1 MNENIKKTVSFYSK
15 KVNEI
20 KKEIEKCVF
29 GQEYAINSVIKCLM
43 CNGHVLLEGVPGTGK
58 TLIVLVLYRTIKDV
72 MYQRIQFTPDLL
84 PSDIVGT
91 LIYRRGF
98 GYKVD
103 KGPIFG
109 NIIVADEINRA
120 PSKVQSAML
129 QAMQEREVSIGK
141 DTYPLP
147 KPFMVLATQNPL
159 ETKGVYPLPEAQ
171 IDRFLFKVNVG
182 YPPRENEKTII
193 EQNVEVKTLE
203 DYNIKKVVSA
213 EDIINIQK
221 LVPRIKCSEEIKKYI
236 IKIVFATREPK
247 KYNIELGKYIKWGA
261 SPRASIFLS
270 LAGRASALM
279 DGRDYVTPDDIRKIS
294 HNVLRHRM
302 ILNYE
307 GKAEKIKSDDI
318 VNEVI
323 DKVPVI

>member
-1 MNENIKKTVSFYSK
+1 MEIKKMVEFYSK
-15 KVNEI
+15 KINDV
-20 KKEIEKCVF
+20 KKEIERCVF
-29 GQEYAINSVIKCLM
+29 GQREAISSVLQCLM
-43 CNGHVLLEGVPGTGK
+43 CNGHVLLEGVPGVGK
-58 TLIVLVLYRTIKDV
+58 TMTVLVLYRTIKDAV
-72 MYQRIQFTPDLL
+72 YQRIQFTPDLL

-91 LIYRRGF
+91 LIYRKGKGF
-98 GYKVD
+98 EVQ
-103 KGPIFG
+103 KGPVFG

-129 QAMQEREVSIGK
+129 QAMQEREVTIGK
-141 DTYPLP
+141 ETYPLP

-182 YPPRENEKTII
+182 YPDRESEKRII
-193 EQNVEVKTLE
+193 EDNKEVKSLD
-203 DYNIKKVVSA
+203 DYNIKKIVSK
-213 EDIINIQK
+213 EDIVNIQK
-221 LVPRIKCSEEIKKYI
+221 LVPKIKCSEEIKKYI
-236 IKIVFATREPK
+236 VKIVFATRQPK

-270 LAGRASALM
+270 LAGKANAM
-279 DGRDYVTPDDIRKIS
+279 TEGRDYVTPDDIRKIA

-307 GKAEKIKSDDI
+307 GKARNISTDDI
-318 VNEVI
+318 I
-323 DKVPVI
+323 DDIIKRVPVI